1 MKSKKSVIQTVTEFA
16 TPLAEELGYIIWD
29 IEYVK
34 EGGKM
39 ILRFTID
46 KEGGVGI
53 EDCEKFHRAVD
64 LLIEEAD
71 PIEDTY
77 TLEVSSPGIE
87 RELKYNWHFDVCIGQ
102 TVQIKLYKPLEGQKT
117 FVGMLVSYGDTAV
130 IDCAGKTIEIPAV
143 EIAKANIYFDF
154 TNI

>member
-1 MKSKKSVIQTVTEFA
+1 MKSKKSIIQTVTEFA
-16 TPLAEELGYIIWD
+16 SPLAEELGYIIWD

-64 LLIEEAD
+64 VLIEEAD
-71 PIEDTY
+71 PIEDAY

-87 RELKYNWHFDVCIGQ
+87 RELKYNWHFNAAIGQ
-102 TVQIKLYKPLEGQKT
+102 TVQIKLYKPLDGQKT
-117 FVGMLVSYGDTAV
+117 FVGELLSYDENVTLNCSGNNIV
-130 IDCAGKTIEIPAV
+130 IPAV
-143 EIAKANIYFDF
+143 EVAKANIYFDF

>member
-1 MKSKKSVIQTVTEFA
+1 MKSKKSIIQTVTEFA
-16 TPLAEELGYIIWD
+16 SPLAEELGYIIWD

-64 LLIEEAD
+64 VLIEESD
-71 PIEDTY
+71 PIEDAY

-87 RELKYNWHFDVCIGQ
+87 R
-102 TVQIKLYKPLEGQKT
+102 
-117 FVGMLVSYGDTAV
+117 
-130 IDCAGKTIEIPAV
+130 
-143 EIAKANIYFDF
+143 
-154 TNI
+154 